1 MKKVYLAGGISD
13 TDRKLGQAITAAKIR
28 NMGFEVYAAAENNEI
43 NDKSNDPT
51 PLDIYNG
58 DINRV
63 KESDIFVVRISGG
76 NEDGTLSEI
85 GMVAGWNEAID
96 NSKQYVLDYYET
108 KRLLNHKIKIVAYT
122 TNERMLQPQFWNGM
136 ASGGFNHLVAGM
148 ISRWGVFVGTEK
160 HMLDYLMELKK

>member
-13 TDRKLGQAITAAKIR
+13 TDRKLGQAMTAAKIR
-28 NMGFEVYAAAENNEI
+28 GLGYEVYAAAENDSI

-51 PLDIYNG
+51 PVDIYNG

-85 GMVAGWNEAID
+85 GMVAGWNEMIEEFNGNVDALRQM
-96 NSKQYVLDYYET
+96 KP
-108 KRLLNHKIKIVAYT
+108 IKIIAYT
-122 TNERMLQPQFWNGM
+122 TNERMMIPQFWNGI

-148 ISRWGVFVGTEK
+148 IDKWGVFVGGEK
-160 HMLDYLMELKK
+160 EMLEYLEGLK